1 MRARALLLGRESAS
15 SGVTASG
22 SESLKTQRRFSVMGL
37 HQMLL
42 VCFRGCKLRSAQKFN
57 EVNVMVTPCPM
68 RPLGSQMGLK
78 IYGARGLVRVTV
90 RNKDVPAKPHRN
102 GACKA
107 CKGKACK
114 GDGFGGLA
122 PDPSVSRMCVS
133 RCLWTRPGRSKRR
146 RRCRP
151 KNVRKKERRK

>member
-1 MRARALLLGRESAS
+1 MLERCFLGRESAS

-42 VCFRGCKLRSAQKFN
+42 VCFCGCKLRSAQKFS

-107 CKGKACK
+107 CKG
-114 GDGFGGLA
+114 DGFGPA
-122 PDPSVSRMCVS
+122 IDRSVSRMCVS